1 METAKYACDEG
12 YKADVI
18 EAPHVCGKPA
28 SSLGELLIFTGR
40 YLGIILLT

>member
-18 EAPHVCGKPA
+18 EATLVCGKPA
-28 SSLGELLIFTGR
+28 SWLGEPLICNGSCMH
-40 YLGIILLT
+40 